1 MEESRDVQTIRKAI
15 EENKPELFD
24 YMRCYWVTQG
34 EEYAYNRVRYDYK
47 HISDL
52 IYRDNTNFRKEM
64 FDLKL
69 FLNINDVPED
79 KLPDVLSEMSADAL
93 NRGEKEISRINRMFY
108 LLGIE
113 KAVKNIQERLTEYTK
128 YAEAEHSKALIKVVE
143 YQEKLGFISPRE
155 ERNSMRLIGE

>member
-1 MEESRDVQTIRKAI
+1 MEESKDVQIIRKAI
-15 EENKPELFD
+15 EENKPEVIGDMF
-24 YMRCYWVTQG
+24 CYWVTKG
-34 EEYAYNRVRYDYK
+34 EECSYNRVRYDYK

-64 FDLKL
+64 LDLKS
-69 FLNINDVPED
+69 FLKIDDVPED

-113 KAVKNIQERLTEYTK
+113 KAVKNIQERLKEYTK
-128 YAEAEHSKALIKVVE
+128 YAEAEHLKALNEVVE